1 MSKNGLLIHYDFC
14 TGCQT
19 CAVACQQEHDF
30 SVGKCGIKVTE
41 YVYEATKKPVAV
53 DFLPFPT
60 ELCDLCAGRT
70 HQGEQPACVKHCQSF
85 CMQFGTLAELVQEM
99 EKKQRV
105 VLFSPY

>member
-1 MSKNGLLIHYDFC
+1 MSKQGLLIHYDYC

-30 SVGKCGIKVTE
+30 PVGKCGIKITE

-60 ELCDLCAGRT
+60 ELCDLCVSRT
-70 HQGEQPACVKHCQSF
+70 RQGEQPACVKHCQSF
-85 CMQFGTLAELVQEM
+85 CMQFGPLAELVQVM
-99 EKKQRV
+99 EEKSRV
-105 VLFSPY
+105 VLFAPH